1 MSPEQALGREV
12 DQRSDIFS
20 LGVVLYK
27 MVTGRLPFSGM
38 NTPQTIDRI
47 LHTSPEAMARINHN
61 VPPELEQSVRKCLE
75 KDPQR
80 RYQSARELLGDLGK
94 LKRDGKV
101 GGQRSEKQNTFLDPV
116 WQRLR
121 SASGVGM
128 MISVLILAGAVS
140 AYRIWN
146 PGRSGAGTSVT
157 PLGAGPSESSSSAA
171 AQPARAEVM
180 SYYLEMESAG
190 GQAVRATGL
199 EPLAVGETFKFHLI
213 PSADGYLYMIAPE
226 KNNALTTF
234 LTGQPT
240 PDSGVR
246 TNRVEAGVDYS
257 FPAGKDNWIK
267 IGREGKLTTFTVIFS
282 PHPLT
287 TPGFLAA
294 PAERALTAAEQQE
307 FESLRRQFGASAP
320 ESAVEM
326 GRHQPSVTIS
336 LPKGRAQ
343 SGPLLFDIPIQS
355 R

>member
-1 MSPEQALGREV
+1 
-12 DQRSDIFS
+12 
-20 LGVVLYK
+20 
-27 MVTGRLPFSGM
+27 
-38 NTPQTIDRI
+38 
-47 LHTSPEAMARINHN
+47 
-61 VPPELEQSVRKCLE
+61 
-75 KDPQR
+75 
-80 RYQSARELLGDLGK
+80 
-94 LKRDGKV
+94 
-101 GGQRSEKQNTFLDPV
+101 
-116 WQRLR
+116 
-121 SASGVGM
+121 
-128 MISVLILAGAVS
+128 
-140 AYRIWN
+140 
-146 PGRSGAGTSVT
+146 
-157 PLGAGPSESSSSAA
+157 
-171 AQPARAEVM
+171 M

-320 ESAVEM
+320 ESAVET